1 MPKGLFFPV
10 IETERLSLKP
20 LAINDAES
28 LLEIF
33 SDPEV
38 MRYWNTPPLENPSGF
53 SGLYQCEQ

>member
-1 MPKGLFFPV
+1 MEACMPEGLFFPV

-38 MRYWNTPPLENPSGF
+38 MRYWNTPPGKPFRILWT
-53 SGLYQCEQ
+53 L

>member
-1 MPKGLFFPV
+1 MPEGLFFPV

-38 MRYWNTPPLENPSGF
+38 MRYWNTPPGKPFRILWT
-53 SGLYQCEQ
+53 L